1 MTMISVLISRLP
13 FLIDQ
18 EKEIVIEDAIDEFTV
33 RTIYVMHSCEKT
45 RTRFLFFRSMRVEI
59 ILDESFVFF
68 FFFLSDHNNLNF

>member
-33 RTIYVMHSCEKT
+33 RTIYVMHSCRKKRNEIS
-45 RTRFLFFRSMRVEI
+45 FL
-59 ILDESFVFF
+59 
-68 FFFLSDHNNLNF
+68 